1 MWQKVLCR
9 CDCIKELQ
17 GGEVNLDYSHGP
29 NIITRVPKAENYSCL
44 WEEGY
49 MTMERDQRAA
59 KSLVLK
65 IQGSARSQGM
75 YVASRKLE
83 GQGNIFS

>member
-1 MWQKVLCR
+1 
-9 CDCIKELQ
+9 
-17 GGEVNLDYSHGP
+17 
-29 NIITRVPKAENYSCL
+29 
-44 WEEGY
+44 

-59 KSLVLK
+59 KSLVSK
-65 IQGSARSQGM
+65 IQESARSQGM